1 VNRRIH
7 LRATC
12 ILAWALVLAVPV
24 ALVFGIALPWLEKKG
39 ALEQEI
45 ESLDERISHYHH
57 VLKSLPAL
65 KTELE
70 RVRNNKELEDLY
82 FDAKTPALAGAELQR
97 EIQKMV
103 ASAGGQVTST
113 QLLPSAEDEQPPKVR
128 VRTQIK
134 GTTNALLDVL
144 YQIEQARPFIFVDQL
159 SVRTSARRTVAK
171 RNLRSRGAR
180 RRIRNRS
187 PSGQLTIRLDL
198 FGYALGEMH

>member
-1 VNRRIH
+1 MNRRIH

-12 ILAWALVLAVPV
+12 VLAWALVLAVPV
-24 ALVFGIALPWLEKKG
+24 ALVFGIALPWFEQKG

-65 KTELE
+65 QTELE

-171 RNLRSRGAR
+171 RNRRTRGAR
-180 RRIRNRS
+180 RPIRNRS